1 MIVII
6 LICLYTLK
14 DLDSNFEYM
23 KTVVLKGKGI
33 DRCELSDEISC
44 LSILFYLFLFL
55 LVAYNICCQNVI
67 IKEEKFDS
75 EVQLDYLFNSS
86 KNENA
91 RDPNVLKIIRTM
103 KLDEKASTSIK
114 LEAFERISNIA
125 NLNEL
130 LKDFEKKEDLKIN
143 IEVK

>member
-1 MIVII
+1 
-6 LICLYTLK
+6 
-14 DLDSNFEYM
+14 M

-44 LSILFYLFLFL
+44 LSSYFFKILFL
-55 LVAYNICCQNVI
+55 LVNYQIYCQNLI
-67 IKEEKFDS
+67 IKEEKFES
-75 EVQLDYLFNSS
+75 EVQIDYLFNSS

-103 KLDEKASTSIK
+103 KLKEKTLTSIK
-114 LEAFERISNIA
+114 LEAFERISNIR
-125 NLNEL
+125 NLDEL
-130 LKDFEKKEDLKIN
+130 FKDFENKENLKIN